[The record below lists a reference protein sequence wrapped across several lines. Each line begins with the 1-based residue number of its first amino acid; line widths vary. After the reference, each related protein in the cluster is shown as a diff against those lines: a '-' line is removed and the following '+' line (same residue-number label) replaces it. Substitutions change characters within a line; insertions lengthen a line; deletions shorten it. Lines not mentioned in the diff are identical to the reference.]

1 MEPKKYGAIG
11 EKLKIIKK
19 KNVDIVSCSMLCC
32 LHNLNPNNLPLFFTN
47 SIRVI
52 NILILHTKK
61 V

>member
-1 MEPKKYGAIG
+1 MEPKTYGAIG

-19 KNVDIVSCSMLCC
+19 TVDIVSCSMLCY
-32 LHNLNPNNLPLFFTN
+32 LHNLDPNNLPLFLTN